1 MRFRR
6 RSPSALFD
14 LKGPLM
20 RLRAI
25 KSVVL
30 ALTMVASFV
39 AAPAMAS
46 EVVNRGKCERR
57 GEVVVG
63 KDGFEYKCSIIG
75 GGLKWVKGKKAAS
88 SGSTSST
95 SNDSKYAN
103 VSGKLT
109 IDGSST
115 VAPLTTVAAEAFQKV
130 SKTQITVGISGTGG
144 GFTRFCKGE
153 TDVQNASRPIS
164 QKEIDA
170 CKAAGI
176 EYTELRVATD
186 ALTVVINP
194 RNSFASCLTTA
205 ELKKIWEPGSKIK
218 YWNEVRSSFPKVKM
232 ALYGAGTDS
241 GTFDYFTEAI
251 NGRAKASRTDYNPTE
266 DDNVTVNGVKRASG
280 GLGYYGLSY
289 YLENTDINKAVQI
302 DSGKGCVSP
311 TAENALNGTY
321 TPLARPLFIYVKNS
335 AAKSNAALIPFLNY
349 YDENLKALATK
360 AKFIQLNPAQKADL
374 DNKLAAL
381 RKLVS

>member
-1 MRFRR
+1 
-6 RSPSALFD
+6 
-14 LKGPLM
+14 M

-88 SGSTSST
+88 SGSTSSS

-302 DSGKGCVSP
+302 DSGKGCVTP

-360 AKFIQLNPAQKADL
+360 AKFIQLNPTQKADL

-381 RKLVS
+381 RKLAS